1 MTTLAKD
8 ELGELQRQRE
18 AIISEIHTAEA
29 KLYSSM
35 EQIRRVHY
43 RRLGELFIQFRMTF
57 PKGEKGDREFTKEC
71 RHHFP
76 GIKDSSREEYIT
88 YRKRLKGAQR
98 TAAVDLPPLRHLTS
112 SHKGKNDVNRAR
124 DQYRRIVDEEVED
137 VKAFER
143 TPEINEAEAIQEVA
157 QLIITTGFKVL
168 AVKMHPDKD
177 GGSNEAMRRLNKAK
191 KLLQDALIR
200 VAAQL
205 I

>member
-1 MTTLAKD
+1 MKTTLAKD
-8 ELGELQRQRE
+8 EKGELARQRE

-57 PKGEKGDREFTKEC
+57 PKGNKGDKEFAKACREN
-71 RHHFP
+71 FP
-76 GIKDSSREEYIT
+76 GIKDPQRNEYIA
-88 YRKRLKGAQR
+88 YRKRLKRAS
-98 TAAVDLPPLRHLTS
+98 TAAEVDLPPLRRTTRKPGYAS
-112 SHKGKNDVNRAR
+112 GYTKDRYKT
-124 DQYRRIVDEEVED
+124 IVDEQVED

-143 TPEINEAEAIQEVA
+143 QPEIDESEAIQEVA